1 MIENENERLTV
12 KCLKSSTRTTE
23 SLSCDIVHATI
34 TETIVKTMTYISTVL
49 KRHELNF
56 GM

>member
-1 MIENENERLTV
+1 MIENENEGLTE
-12 KCLKSSTRTTE
+12 KCLKSFARTTE
-23 SLSCDIVHATI
+23 SHACDIVHATI

-49 KRHELNF
+49 KRHKLNF